1 MSTHK
6 NIDIICVA
14 VLVFTLL
21 LTILFMNGERLGI
34 QVVVDEDQEYHSGV
48 TYFTVNDMD
57 GSWDASSATVITLNG
72 TSAKISGNGAYTVG
86 GDVVIHNA
94 GRYVISGTLEDGS
107 IIVDTYRSAKVWIL
121 LDGAYI
127 NCTDDA
133 CFRVEQAD
141 KVFLTLAEGT
151 ENCMTSGDTWSETA
165 LSEKRGGVIFARD
178 DLTINGSGSLTVSG
192 GYKHG
197 IDANDDIVIA
207 GGSIRISSP
216 RDAIHVKESIHIR
229 EAMITL
235 EADDDGI
242 VIKNATGSL
251 YIESGTVSITSG
263 DDAVH
268 TAGDVLIAGGEITI
282 NAGDD
287 AIHADTFVTI
297 AGGTVLAETCYE
309 GIEAPYITIAGGDT
323 TIYPKDDGLN
333 ASSGTATDMF
343 GMGFG
348 GMGGHGRG
356 GMQMQGF
363 TGTEETTEASS
374 GEHTMPQMPEGMAP
388 PEMPEGMTAPPEM
401 PEDMTAPSAPPE
413 GMETPPQ
420 MQGGMQNPQD
430 MESPVQA
437 SAAGAGTETGETPYI
452 HITGGTLTVINEAA
466 MDSDGLDSNGDILI
480 SGGTVRVSMV
490 NMGSNSALD
499 CASESGGVCEIT
511 GGNVIASGSYSM
523 AEGFDATSTQCSILY
538 NISAGAEAGTTV
550 TLEDTDGNVL
560 LSYEV
565 PCSFSSVVL
574 STPELKIGETYLLTI
589 GDDAEEITIE
599 ETSAS
604 FGDAQS
610 GMFFGRMN
618 WGGMQGRE
626 GFSGFGGGRPGRAQ
640 GEENVDGGMPQPQNS
655 GEAMPDAGGMTLP
668 EAAEPT
674 ETPKEE

>member
-121 LDGAYI
+121 LDGADI
-127 NCTDDA
+127 TCSDDSA
-133 CFRVEQAD
+133 FRVEQAD

-151 ENCMTSGDTWSETA
+151 ENRMTSGDTWSETA
-165 LSEKRGGVIFARD
+165 LTEKRGGVIFARD

-356 GMQMQGF
+356 GMKIQGF

-374 GEHTMPQMPEGMAP
+374 GEQTMPQMPEGVAP

-437 SAAGAGTETGETPYI
+437 SAADAGTETGETPYI
-452 HITGGTLTVINEAA
+452 HITGGSLTVINEAA
-466 MDSDGLDSNGDILI
+466 MDADGLDSNGDILI

-490 NMGSNSALD
+490 NLGSNSALD
-499 CASESGGVCEIT
+499 CASENGGVCEIT
-511 GGNVIASGSYSM
+511 GGNVIACGSYSM
-523 AEGFDATSTQCSILY
+523 AEGFDSTSTQCSILY
-538 NISAGAEAGTTV
+538 NISAGVEAGTTL
-550 TLEDTDGNVL
+550 TLEDMDGNVL
-560 LSYEV
+560 VSYEV

-640 GEENVDGGMPQPQNS
+640 GEENVDGGMPHPQNS

-668 EAAEPT
+668 EAGEPT

>member
-1 MSTHK
+1 M
-6 NIDIICVA
+6 
-14 VLVFTLL
+14 
-21 LTILFMNGERLGI
+21 
-34 QVVVDEDQEYHSGV
+34 QE
-48 TYFTVNDMD
+48 TM
-57 GSWDASSATVITLNG
+57 
-72 TSAKISGNGAYTVG
+72 
-86 GDVVIHNA
+86 
-94 GRYVISGTLEDGS
+94 
-107 IIVDTYRSAKVWIL
+107 
-121 LDGAYI
+121 
-127 NCTDDA
+127 
-133 CFRVEQAD
+133 
-141 KVFLTLAEGT
+141 
-151 ENCMTSGDTWSETA
+151 
-165 LSEKRGGVIFARD
+165 
-178 DLTINGSGSLTVSG
+178 
-192 GYKHG
+192 
-197 IDANDDIVIA
+197 
-207 GGSIRISSP
+207 
-216 RDAIHVKESIHIR
+216 
-229 EAMITL
+229 
-235 EADDDGI
+235 
-242 VIKNATGSL
+242 
-251 YIESGTVSITSG
+251 
-263 DDAVH
+263 
-268 TAGDVLIAGGEITI
+268 
-282 NAGDD
+282 
-287 AIHADTFVTI
+287 
-297 AGGTVLAETCYE
+297 
-309 GIEAPYITIAGGDT
+309 GGDT

-363 TGTEETTEASS
+363 TGTEETTDATGVEQ
-374 GEHTMPQMPEGMAP
+374 TMPQMPEGVAP

-401 PEDMTAPSAPPE
+401 PEGEMAPPE

-420 MQGGMQNPQD
+420 MQSGMQNPQD
-430 MESPVQA
+430 MASPVQA

-452 HITGGTLTVINEAA
+452 HITGGSLTVINEAA
-466 MDSDGLDSNGDILI
+466 MDADGLDSNGDILI

-490 NMGSNSALD
+490 NLGSNSALD
-499 CASESGGVCEIT
+499 CASENGGVCEIT

-538 NISAGAEAGTTV
+538 NISAGVEAGATV
-550 TLEDTDGNVL
+550 TLEDADGNVL

-668 EAAEPT
+668 KAAEPT